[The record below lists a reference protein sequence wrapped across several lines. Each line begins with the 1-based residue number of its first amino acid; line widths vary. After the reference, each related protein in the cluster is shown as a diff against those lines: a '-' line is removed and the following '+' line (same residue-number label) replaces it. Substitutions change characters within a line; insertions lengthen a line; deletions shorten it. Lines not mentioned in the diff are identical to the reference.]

1 MRLLLVE
8 DDLMLGEA
16 LQDALM
22 PHSYVVDWVKDGESA
37 LKSLR
42 REHFEII
49 ILDIGLPGMD
59 GFEVLKKLRSESF
72 EVPVLLLTAR
82 DSLTDKVTGL
92 DAGADD
98 YLLKPFDLDELLA
111 RLRALSRRAAGRAI
125 PFIHYGKLC
134 INPENHIVSYDN
146 QPIVLARREYMVL
159 IKLLENTGRVLSREQ
174 LEQSLYG
181 WLDDVDSNA
190 LEVHIHHIR
199 KKIPVDLI
207 RTVRGVGYT
216 INKWNESQP

>member
-59 GFEVLKKLRSESF
+59 GFEVLKKLRSENF
-72 EVPVLLLTAR
+72 AVPVLLLTAR

-125 PFIHYGKLC
+125 PFINYGKLC
-134 INPENHIVSYDN
+134 INPENHTVSYDD
-146 QPIVLARREYMVL
+146 QPIILARREYMVL

-199 KKIPVDLI
+199 KKIPTDLI

-216 INKWNESQP
+216 INKWNES

>member
-16 LQDALM
+16 LQDALV

-37 LKSLR
+37 MKLLR
-42 REHFEII
+42 RECFEIV

-59 GFEVLKKLRSESF
+59 GFEVLKNLRKEKF
-72 EVPVLLLTAR
+72 ELPVLLLTAR

-125 PFIHYGKLC
+125 PFITYGQLC
-134 INPENHIVSYDN
+134 INPENQTVTFN
-146 QPIVLARREYMVL
+146 QQAVLLARREYML
-159 IKLLENTGRVLSREQ
+159 LTKLLENTGRVLSREQ

-181 WLDDVDSNA
+181 WTDDVDSNA
-190 LEVHIHHIR
+190 LEVHIHHLR
-199 KKIPVDLI
+199 KKIPMELI
-207 RTVRGVGYT
+207 RTIRGVGYT
-216 INKWNESQP
+216 INKWNESKP

>member
-59 GFEVLKKLRSESF
+59 GFEVLKKLRSENF
-72 EVPVLLLTAR
+72 AVPVLLLTAR

-125 PFIHYGKLC
+125 PFINYGKLC
-134 INPENHIVSYDN
+134 INPENHTVSYDD
-146 QPIVLARREYMVL
+146 QPIILARREYMVL
-159 IKLLENTGRVLSREQ
+159 IKLLENTGCVLSREQ

-199 KKIPVDLI
+199 KKIPTDLI

-216 INKWNESQP
+216 INKWNES